1 MPPAALGAVASV
13 LRNGHAYAA
22 MAATTE
28 SLFVVLL
35 TGGGLAVVGS
45 IVGQGI
51 ASRTALSRE
60 REARRDARRQ
70 TLLDFRREALVAFQ
84 DLLVAEAELPR
95 DDHEGRQLVEF
106 RARLLFT
113 RIGDRDLEEL
123 WVRRQ
128 AARDAG
134 KGILTR
140 AEAQERTMT
149 ARRMF
154 ERSGELIRE
163 VDQAS
168 IDS

>member
-1 MPPAALGAVASV
+1 MASS
-13 LRNGHAYAA
+13 N
-22 MAATTE
+22 E

-70 TLLDFRREALVAFQ
+70 TLLDFRREALIAFQ
-84 DLLVAEAELPR
+84 DLLVAEAELAR
-95 DDHEGRQLVEF
+95 DDHEGRRLVEF

-123 WVRRQ
+123 WARRM

-140 AEAQERTMT
+140 AEAQERMMI
-149 ARRMF
+149 ARRLF

-168 IDS
+168 VGS